1 MVDRGL
7 GLRIAVPFSGGII
20 EAYTTKE
27 YAKKLT
33 VSEIWVRELARKGR
47 IYPARKVGRNWV
59 FFGNSTVIR
68 PPERWNR
75 KPLKMR
81 LPHEALTTRQLVQH
95 TGDAIHR
102 EDW

>member
-1 MVDRGL
+1 ME
-7 GLRIAVPFSGGII
+7 I
-20 EAYTTKE
+20 YTTE
-27 YAKKLT
+27 EFAEKLN
-33 VSEIWVRELARKGR
+33 VSEIWIRELARKGR

-75 KPLKMR
+75 TPLKMK
-81 LPHEALTTRQLVQH
+81 LPHEELTTRQLISH
-95 TGDAIHR
+95 IRAAIHR